1 MLYIY
6 RRKLLSLGAT
16 SATQPVP
23 RHRWSEVR
31 RPAASR
37 HTEHPLAAR
46 GFFACACAMRCDM
59 LRCDCRVTQGT
70 EAGYCACLPIR
81 ESKFSRSLLHTNPFG
96 GRGSRAVW
104 SRIPSSFDPEGV
116 DRRNKCI
123 SYSRPIPSPCSSQ
136 QPVVLVTRS
145 TVSTILVIG
154 PARRNMR
161 KSQPH
166 MVVEY

>member
-1 MLYIY
+1 MYINISLLYLLPGPWVAEGCS

-59 LRCDCRVTQGT
+59 LRCDAMRCDMLRCDCRVTQGT
-70 EAGYCACLPIR
+70 EAGYYACLPIR
-81 ESKFSRSLLHTNPFG
+81 E
-96 GRGSRAVW
+96 
-104 SRIPSSFDPEGV
+104 
-116 DRRNKCI
+116 
-123 SYSRPIPSPCSSQ
+123 
-136 QPVVLVTRS
+136 
-145 TVSTILVIG
+145 
-154 PARRNMR
+154 
-161 KSQPH
+161 
-166 MVVEY
+166 